1 LIAFLASLTATQA
14 SPVSGAYLGT
24 TLLALLAILAL
35 IIALAWLLKRLPGS
49 ALRSPAQ
56 LKIITHL
63 NLGQRERLVVVE
75 VGNQQ
80 LLLGITS
87 QQITYLHALAEP
99 LSASPS
105 INAKPILPKFSQFM
119 QKKWPQNT
127 LKTA

>member
-1 LIAFLASLTATQA
+1 LIASLVLLTATLA
-14 SPVSGAYLGT
+14 SPIGTSYLAS

-35 IIALAWLLKRLPGS
+35 IIGLAWLLKRLPSS

-75 VGNQQ
+75 VGHQQ

-87 QQITYLHALAEP
+87 QQINCLHKLAEP
-99 LSASPS
+99 LSVSSSIAS
-105 INAKPILPKFSQFM
+105 KPVLPKFSQFM

-127 LKTA
+127 TTTT